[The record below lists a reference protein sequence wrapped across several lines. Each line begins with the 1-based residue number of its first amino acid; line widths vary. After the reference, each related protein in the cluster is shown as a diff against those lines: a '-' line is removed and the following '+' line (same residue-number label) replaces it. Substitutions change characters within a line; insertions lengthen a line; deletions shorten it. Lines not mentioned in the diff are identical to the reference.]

1 MEFVQVEGEEIS
13 PTEFGKEQG
22 WCEIKRNTKKAG
34 GDADPAKNQQA
45 TPASTEKAAFIQKA
59 TQYVRKITMTSRMP
73 NLPTDD
79 YKIIVRPRDGFNVS
93 HYQKDRVHCCIR
105 NAAGV
110 GREVAEE
117 DSVCLNER
125 QNVIVVSTPSED
137 RARRYGGICKLRIGD
152 REFEA
157 SAYRAAPEN
166 TSKGLI
172 RGISLDEKP
181 ADVVRSLVNHRNPNV
196 LHAKRMG
203 NTTNVIILFDGYYV
217 PRYVNY
223 GGMVIRCTLYKKHID
238 MCYECGR
245 LGHRADVCPNPNDKK
260 CRGCGCGNPPDDH
273 RCEPVCQ
280 LCGKGHLTGDRKCK
294 AKYKTPYLVKRRQW
308 ERRMREEA
316 EAAYSSSST
325 VNDGE
330 EGYGRRHAPRRRR
343 GNSRSASRETRA
355 RSRTRSRTRSR
366 ARSRSVS
373 RPRSAKPR
381 STSTARANHTA
392 AAKGGGEVDPHKL
405 RWVDVASGRAPSAPL
420 TRTETAIDR
429 NPDVD
434 RRGSSAY
441 KRNSDPESLVQ
452 KRLDQFES
460 IIQELK
466 QENARLRN
474 EIATLK
480 GEAPTIPFPPP
491 PPIKPVA
498 ADAAASTAE
507 SVEEVMEAQ
516 DAHPAPT
523 KRKALDPEQFDVKS
537 QKREEKLRER
547 VDRLDDKVDAMM
559 TQHAQQT
566 AQLNNAIAQQTA
578 QTEQLSIAISQLTK
592 MVATLQTRIDNIEM
606 RLPGAVGRPVR
617 TTGKPYFRPLPDE
630 EAQDQPDG
638 KS

>member
-1 MEFVQVEGEEIS
+1 MEVVQVEGEEIS

-22 WCEIKRNTKKAG
+22 WCEIKRNTKKAA
-34 GDADPAKNQQA
+34 GDADSAKNQQA

-73 NLPTDD
+73 NLPTDY
-79 YKIIVRPRDGFNVS
+79 YKIIVRRRDGFNVS

-172 RGISLDEKP
+172 RGISLDEQP

-294 AKYKTPYLVKRRQW
+294 AKYKIPYLVKRRQW

-325 VNDGE
+325 
-330 EGYGRRHAPRRRR
+330 GRYPTKRRRI
-343 GNSRSASRETRA
+343 
-355 RSRTRSRTRSR
+355 SRT
-366 ARSRSVS
+366 
-373 RPRSAKPR
+373 
-381 STSTARANHTA
+381 ANHNTYMIEIQVDA
-392 AAKGGGEVDPHKL
+392 GPHHRVHREGTKGKKHRLVDWDAFRKV
-405 RWVDVASGRAPSAPL
+405 RK
-420 TRTETAIDR
+420 EQ
-429 NPDVD
+429 N
-434 RRGSSAY
+434 RGSAAIEDIDSWT
-441 KRNSDPESLVQ
+441 
-452 KRLDQFES
+452 
-460 IIQELK
+460 
-466 QENARLRN
+466 
-474 EIATLK
+474 ATLK
-480 GEAPTIPFPPP
+480 GDLETATREVPPEAELEVIDSKLLHMLEAKRSLQDRWKRQRHNRTLRRRIARPRPLARLSRDMEEHALQVCKTQWEEICNGMENQLGRAKTWHLLRHLLDPAETKTSQAHKINKLLHDYKGTSADFLDDVRSRYFQSRSPLAHSAYAWEDMAVDLC
-491 PPIKPVA
+491 VA
-498 ADAAASTAE
+498 ALDK
-507 SVEEVMEAQ
+507 
-516 DAHPAPT
+516 DPT
-523 KRKALDPEQFDVKS
+523 LPERSPSKC
-537 QKREEKLRER
+537 
-547 VDRLDDKVDAMM
+547 
-559 TQHAQQT
+559 
-566 AQLNNAIAQQTA
+566 
-578 QTEQLSIAISQLTK
+578 
-592 MVATLQTRIDNIEM
+592 
-606 RLPGAVGRPVR
+606 
-617 TTGKPYFRPLPDE
+617 TT
-630 EAQDQPDG
+630 
-638 KS
+638 